1 MRGVKL
7 GQNSCS
13 NGREMNKKFKFIHLN
28 SSGLMALEAFQ
39 RIRAYLISY
48 INFEGDEGLN
58 KDILLE
64 YF

>member
-28 SSGLMALEAFQ
+28 SSVSLMALEAFQ

-48 INFEGDEGLN
+48 INLEGDEGLN
-58 KDILLE
+58 KDILL
-64 YF
+64 